1 MMKKQT
7 KRRIYYISV
16 IVSLVTILVCAVII
30 NRTLVNT
37 PKFEYDDSTVLAEEP
52 VCAYMAYIDEEG
64 NATVGIADE
73 KNGDADAAIGF
84 VKGISYTEEISEINI
99 SKNKIP
105 DAWVVLYDGE
115 NRMSDRINFYDSGT
129 VALLNGKCYKANPDD
144 MQRLIEL
151 CNTSVMKN
159 STDENGAEEIVL
171 EQEMIGN
178 D

>member
-1 MMKKQT
+1 MKKQT
-7 KRRIYYISV
+7 KRRIYYISI

-37 PKFEYDDSTVLAEEP
+37 PKFEYDDSTVLAQDP

-73 KNGDADAAIGF
+73 KNGDAETVIGF
-84 VKGISYTEEISEINI
+84 VKGISYSDEIPGMQI
-99 SKNKIP
+99 SKSRIP

-115 NRMSDRINFYDSGT
+115 NRMSDRINFYDSGE
-129 VALLNGKCYKANPDD
+129 VALLNGKCYKAKPED
-144 MQRLIEL
+144 MHRLIEL
-151 CNTSVMKN
+151 CNQSVLNN
-159 STDENGAEEIVL
+159 SADENEVEEIVL
-171 EQEMIGN
+171 EQEMIKN